1 MRFPSPFHL
10 HLPSHY
16 TNARPVPA
24 FLGYWLAPFCA
35 IVRTEHFLFRRSYS
49 AYDVFAAWNVPTHPD
64 LPHWWPSLATFAVAV
79 GIIVLCMEQAWWTGP
94 IAARGT
100 GDIGMV
106 AGLTDIEIGE
116 TIAARPEQEALPAI
130 SIDEPT
136 IALSFLVNN

>member
-1 MRFPSPFHL
+1 MRFPSPFHS
-10 HLPSHY
+10 HLPSHC

-35 IVRTEHFLFRRSYS
+35 IVLTEHFLFRRSYS

-79 GIIVLCMEQAWWTGP
+79 CIIVLCMEQAWGTGP

-100 GDIGMV
+100 GDIGMLV
-106 AGLTDIEIGE
+106 GFGVSALVFAGTRALERRLRGRASSWYGE
-116 TIAARPEQEALPAI
+116 KT
-130 SIDEPT
+130 
-136 IALSFLVNN
+136 V